1 MMDKELQ
8 EKILAHAKNELY
20 IEDEYEFK
28 KELQKECYLVS
39 DELLDKVVVTTGV
52 NPCVCFDAH
61 TGEYLGLED
70 KKYAKE
76 VGELL

>member
-8 EKILAHAKNELY
+8 EKILTHAKEELY
-20 IEDEYEFK
+20 IENIDEFQ
-28 KELQKECYLVS
+28 KELESECYLVS
-39 DELLDKVVVTTGV
+39 DELLDKVVIASGV

-61 TGEYLGLED
+61 SGEYLGLED
-70 KKYAKE
+70 KDYAKE

>member
-1 MMDKELQ
+1 MNKELQ
-8 EKILAHAKNELY
+8 EKILTHAKEELY
-20 IEDEYEFK
+20 IENISEFK
-28 KELQKECYLVS
+28 KELENECYLVQ
-39 DELLDKVVVTTGV
+39 DEILDKVVLATGV

-70 KKYAKE
+70 KEYAKE